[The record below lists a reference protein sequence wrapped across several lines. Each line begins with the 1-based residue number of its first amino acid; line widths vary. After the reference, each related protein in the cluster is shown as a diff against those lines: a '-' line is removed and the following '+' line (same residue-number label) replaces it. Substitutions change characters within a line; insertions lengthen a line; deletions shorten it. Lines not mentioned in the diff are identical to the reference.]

1 MQLVILL
8 VSSILKILAIIVP
21 LLVAIAYLT
30 LAERKVLGYM
40 QARRGPNVVGIY
52 GMLQPLAD
60 GVKLFSKEVV
70 IPNHANLVV
79 FTIAPILSLTLTLL
93 AWGVIP
99 FNEGVVLADISV
111 GIIYIFAISSMGIY
125 AVLMSG

>member
-8 VSSILKILAIIVP
+8 VYSILNILSIIVP